1 MYLDFSNLREYYFQA
16 VSNSSWANEG
26 YLVCLEI
33 KDDIELINELKR
45 LNNAFGIGIIKLNKD
60 DVSQS
65 EILLP
70 AVEKTNM
77 DWDTIDRMICEN
89 KDFKEFMLEITED
102 LETGRVKSIYD
113 MVMSDDEMKEYIKKI
128 GLVT

>member
-1 MYLDFSNLREYYFQA
+1 MTLKVQKSISVNTLKIFSFELKLYLAFSNLREYYFQA
-16 VSNSSWANEG
+16 ASNSSWANEG

-33 KDDIELINELKR
+33 KDDIELFNELKR

-70 AVEKTNM
+70 AVEKPI
-77 DWDTIDRMICEN
+77 WIGIQLID
-89 KDFKEFMLEITED
+89 
-102 LETGRVKSIYD
+102 
-113 MVMSDDEMKEYIKKI
+113 
-128 GLVT
+128 

>member
-1 MYLDFSNLREYYFQA
+1 M
-16 VSNSSWANEG
+16 
-26 YLVCLEI
+26 CLEI

>member
-128 GLVT
+128 GLAT

>member
-1 MYLDFSNLREYYFQA
+1 
-16 VSNSSWANEG
+16 
-26 YLVCLEI
+26 
-33 KDDIELINELKR
+33 
-45 LNNAFGIGIIKLNKD
+45 
-60 DVSQS
+60 
-65 EILLP
+65 
-70 AVEKTNM
+70 M

-128 GLVT
+128 GLAT